1 MLAGSRCRR
10 KGERSRCGTAP
21 AGDRRENSALWT
33 IVMVRI
39 RSRHTPTI
47 AYIDRRISEGHS
59 KRDAIRCLKRFVARE
74 LYNDI
79 QTITRANT
87 TRPPLEIAA

>member
-1 MLAGSRCRR
+1 
-10 KGERSRCGTAP
+10 
-21 AGDRRENSALWT
+21 
-33 IVMVRI
+33 MVRI

-79 QTITRANT
+79 QAITRANT
-87 TRPPLEIAA
+87 TQPPLEIAA